1 MANYNNLK
9 TIIQAVINANG
20 KQAIT
25 GDIMQQTLVAIVDAL
40 GKGYQFMGIATPAT
54 DPGTT
59 DQKVFYIANGKG
71 VYTNFGGL
79 NVGEDGLVLLVYS
92 ETWTKLLVT
101 NLADLAD
108 GSVTTPKIAD
118 SAVTENKLASQSV
131 SSKKIKDA
139 TIGAS
144 KLGANSVTT
153 SKIADKA
160 VTFEKLDDNSVTTSK
175 IEDGAVTTKKL
186 QQWVIKQSDSTAD
199 IALWNEIKAFN
210 PLTSKIPNIVFIR
223 DNGFILPVQRIFTIA
238 TGEIYELQ
246 FFSFSPNEIFVEKVN
261 PDDIYF
267 NFIKVTIANFGEVSL
282 NVSFESRPF
291 SYIMDI
297 KGNWLGG
304 AVLKDES
311 IEASKLQNGLV
322 TTPKIADDA
331 VTKEKIEDEAVS
343 SPKLTKGARKPIILT
358 PDTTEVDEETY
369 QKLLSDDVDVVLKLD
384 TGNLCLLTIK
394 IERGDLLKLFFTCLS
409 VEALKVKNVYLYG
422 YKVSITKNSPH
433 NCSATQYIGDTLYG
447 LFELSNY
454 LTKSALTPV
463 PFTDTTLSNKAQ
475 LEVFLSKVPDATVM
489 HCTYK
494 EIWAGTLHKINGD
507 WYGLLVK
514 NTNNPADNINIKLSA
529 DGTITEGNSVQ

>member
-1 MANYNNLK
+1 MANNNNLK
-9 TIIQAVINANG
+9 TIIQAVINANS

-118 SAVTENKLASQSV
+118 KAVQNSKISDGAVDTTKLA
-131 SSKKIKDA
+131 
-139 TIGAS
+139 
-144 KLGANSVTT
+144 
-153 SKIADKA
+153 
-160 VTFEKLDDNSVTTSK
+160 DNSVTTPK
-175 IEDGAVTTKKL
+175 ISDGAVTTKKL
-186 QQWVIKQSDSTAD
+186 QQWVIRQNDSTAD

-238 TGEIYELQ
+238 AGEMYELH
-246 FFSFSPNEIFVEKVN
+246 FFSFSPNEIIEEN

-267 NFIKVTIANFGEVSL
+267 NSIVVLIANYGEVSL
-282 NVSFESRPF
+282 YVSSESRPF
-291 SYIMDI
+291 SYIMNI
-297 KGNWLGG
+297 KENWLGG
-304 AVLKDES
+304 TVLTEES
-311 IEASKLQNGLV
+311 IDASKLQNGS
-322 TTPKIADDA
+322 
-331 VTKEKIEDEAVS
+331 VTKS
-343 SPKLTKGARKPIILT
+343 KLESAI
-358 PDTTEVDEETY
+358 
-369 QKLLSDDVDVVLKLD
+369 Q
-384 TGNLCLLTIK
+384 
-394 IERGDLLKLFFTCLS
+394 DLLDGIKYF
-409 VEALKVKNVYLYG
+409 
-422 YKVSITKNSPH
+422 H
-433 NCSATQYIGDTLYG
+433 TL
-447 LFELSNY
+447 
-454 LTKSALTPV
+454 V

-529 DGTITEGNSVQ
+529 DGTITEGNVVQ